1 MAVTY
6 NLKGTTNPSFKV
18 GKTGNGTVYAEN
30 LEATSGQQLLLSGTS
45 LTWTGDIVTNSIV
58 STNFY
63 INDTA
68 DIFLDAAGG
77 DVILKKGGGTQHGY
91 LSNDNDNFVI
101 KASVADKDL
110 IFRGSDSGSE
120 ITALTLDMSDAGAAT
135 FGGNVTVSG
144 NLTVSGTTT
153 TVNSTT
159 IAVTNSFTFEGA
171 TADDFETVLTVT
183 DPTADRTVTI
193 PDASGT
199 ISLIGSTETLTN
211 KTLTT
216 PIITEIQ
223 SGSGITLDASGTIVL
238 DSENAK
244 VLSIKQNTT
253 EAFSINT
260 DGSSATNLTNPI
272 SDADISFLGND
283 GGATITA
290 LTLDMS
296 DGGTAIFNK
305 DIKLGDSKN
314 IELGASGDLRLYHDG
329 SHSYI
334 DEVGTG
340 SLIARGSVI
349 NIQSDDLNFK
359 KYDGTESYLIAT
371 GDGAVEIRHDNT
383 AVLTTVAGGITVGG
397 SNTITDTKVGQWD
410 TAYGYGNHAS
420 AGYISGTLGF
430 PTDLGAVTGSTTSYL
445 GLGPD
450 LGSIATGDTFVGLV
464 KDFGGFSETV
474 RLSGVQTLTNKT
486 ITDAASISIANTS
499 TDDSLLLTTTE
510 DSNTAGPVLSL
521 KRNSSSPADADYLGQ
536 IKFKGENDN
545 DQEVNYAKITGKIDD
560 ASDGSEDGLIEF
572 AVASAGSQ
580 EIVAR
585 IKNDGLFL
593 NTGNNIKFEGATADA
608 HELTLTVADP
618 TSDRTITL
626 PDETG
631 ILIVKDAVTGM
642 IQLPVGTTAERPT
655 PSAGMMRFNTTINR
669 FEGYNGTDWVPMSPY
684 PNDITT
690 SRDGDEVQV
699 QPTDLGSVT

>member
-1 MAVTY
+1 MAITDFGAEMAVTY

-77 DVILKKGGGTQHGY
+77 DVILKKGGGIQHGY

-193 PDASGT
+193 PDATGQ
-199 ISLIGSTETLTN
+199 IVLRDSTDTLTN
-211 KTLTT
+211 KSIDVDNNTVTNIEVDNLKSGVLDTDISSVAGTDTTLASAKAIKTYVDAQVPDDTDGLTEGSSNLYYTDARVQIVSINNLVEDTT
-216 PIITEIQ
+216 PQ
-223 SGSGITLDASGTIVL
+223 LGGTLDANGNTIDMGTNVL
-238 DSENAK
+238 
-244 VLSIKQNTT
+244 
-253 EAFSINT
+253 T
-260 DGSSATNLTNPI
+260 DTNL
-272 SDADISFLGND
+272 
-283 GGATITA
+283 
-290 LTLDMS
+290 
-296 DGGTAIFNK
+296 
-305 DIKLGDSKN
+305 
-314 IELGASGDLRLYHDG
+314 
-329 SHSYI
+329 
-334 DEVGTG
+334 
-340 SLIARGSVI
+340 
-349 NIQSDDLNFK
+349 
-359 KYDGTESYLIAT
+359 
-371 GDGAVEIRHDNT
+371 
-383 AVLTTVAGGITVGG
+383 
-397 SNTITDTKVGQWD
+397 GQFA
-410 TAYGYGNHAS
+410 TAYSWGDHSTQNYL
-420 AGYISGTLGF
+420 SGTLGF

-499 TDDSLLLTTTE
+499 TDNSLLITTTE
-510 DSNTAGPVLSL
+510 NSSTAGPVITL
-521 KRNSSSPADADYLGQ
+521 KRNSASPADADYLGQ
-536 IKFKGENDN
+536 IKFKGENDA
-545 DQEVNYAKITGKIDD
+545 DQEIVYGKITGKIQD
-560 ASDGSEDGLIEF
+560 ASDGTEDGLIEF
-572 AVASAGSQ
+572 ANKKAGSNVITARLRSDSLQ
-580 EIVAR
+580 LLNGTGLTVAGDTTLTGTLNGHTLPGGAGTFALTSSFTHFHSSAQTVTSTQSTNNASGSVDYTFSELSGA
-585 IKNDGLFL
+585 IHYVAFL
-593 NTGNNIKFEGATADA
+593 NRTLMRASEYSVSGT
-608 HELTLTVADP
+608 TLTVNTGVLATD
-618 TSDRTITL
+618 DQI
-626 PDETG
+626 EVTG
-631 ILIVKDAVTGM
+631 I
-642 IQLPVGTTAERPT
+642 
-655 PSAGMMRFNTTINR
+655 
-669 FEGYNGTDWVPMSPY
+669 
-684 PNDITT
+684 
-690 SRDGDEVQV
+690 
-699 QPTDLGSVT
+699 SV